1 MPNKEISGG
10 IQAVPKLFNQT
21 LLLGFVEINHHVTA
35 EYNVVAARQELGL
48 QVVKVELHEFFQLW
62 LDGILVGRFLEIPE
76 PARVI
81 HRFHL
86 LLGVKTFLTST
97 QAGIADV
104 RSNDFYSPS
113 RRASSA
119 RPSLLVNSR

>member
-10 IQAVPKLFNQT
+10 IQAVPKLFNQA

-35 EYNVVAARQELGL
+35 EDYVAAARQELGL

-62 LDGILVGRFLEIPE
+62 LDSILVGRFLEIPE

-86 LLGVKTFLTST
+86 LLGLRTFVTRASDGL
-97 QAGIADV
+97 ADV
-104 RSNDFYSPS
+104 GSTAVYS
-113 RRASSA
+113 RWRW
-119 RPSLLVNSR
+119 